1 VSNVEWLLREAMD
14 ERTHRFGE
22 RTVIDDAGWRASIE
36 RIEIGGGLRVFL
48 TDAQAHR
55 DITVEAHSDRSDRWV
70 AGQVTIAGRAD
81 IDFHDGATTHATADQ
96 AVLFRLS
103 GRGAAYSLKAG
114 TRFHSAGYG
123 LAVERIVRLFD
134 GDVPEQLR
142 PLLEPEIAL
151 SRTVAMAGNRRMR
164 TLASGLFA
172 RGFNGP
178 LRTLMME
185 GAVLQLLAVQAVA
198 AEKRDPSTL
207 RPALSAPE
215 RAAIREA
222 RERLLADMRQ
232 PPTLGQL
239 ADAVGLTEKRLN
251 AGFRA
256 LFGVTVFEA
265 LRNERLDHA
274 RLAFQS
280 GAVTVKEA
288 SFRVG
293 YNHVTNFIN
302 AFTQRYGT
310 PPRQSLVRP
319 RRRRKRA

>member
-1 VSNVEWLLREAMD
+1 VSNVEWLLREALD
-14 ERTHRFGE
+14 ERTHLFGE
-22 RTVIDDAGWRASIE
+22 RTAFDNAGWRATIE
-36 RIEIGGGLRVFL
+36 RIEIGAGLRVFL
-48 TDAQAHR
+48 TDAHAHQ
-55 DITVEAHSDRSDRWV
+55 DITVEAHSDRTDRWV
-70 AGQVTIAGRAD
+70 AGQVTITGRAD
-81 IDFHDGATTHATADQ
+81 IDFHDGARTHAAADQ

-123 LAVERIVRLFD
+123 LAVERIMRLFD
-134 GDVPEQLR
+134 GDVPASLSA
-142 PLLEPEIAL
+142 LLEPRVEVSRSIA
-151 SRTVAMAGNRRMR
+151 TDINRRMR
-164 TLASGLFA
+164 GLASGLFA

-185 GAVLQLLAVQAVA
+185 GAVLQLLAVQAMA
-198 AEKRDPSTL
+198 AEDRLKSRL
-207 RPALSAPE
+207 RPALSAHE
-215 RAAIREA
+215 RTAVHDA

-232 PPTLGQL
+232 PPTLGDL

-274 RLAFQS
+274 RLAFHS
-280 GAVTVKEA
+280 GAVTLKEV

-302 AFTQRYGT
+302 AFTQRYGA
-310 PPRQSLVRP
+310 PPRQSFV
-319 RRRRKRA
+319 RRRRRA